1 MLDCDAKKDSHIGAY
16 RYVEGDRVRIGLEGA
31 ADGPQYSAD
40 AENGN

>member
-1 MLDCDAKKDSHIGAY
+1 MLDIDAKKYSHIGAY

-40 AENGN
+40 AEKGN